1 MSKRLNIT
9 AVSYLNTIPFV
20 FGLMHTADNNSFNL
34 QLDYP
39 AECARKLLNNEVDI
53 GLVPLYAIL
62 NKPEYRLISDYCIG
76 AVNDVRTVALLS
88 NAELSGITRVYL
100 DRHSKTSVNLVKVL
114 AKYYWKCSFEWIDAS
129 VAEIAN
135 SLQTNEAVLAIGD
148 KVFEL
153 EKGVSHKLDLA
164 KEWQQFTGLPMV
176 FAVWV
181 TSKQLP
187 DKLISE
193 FNSAL
198 EYGVSNIPNAVSRL
212 NGISIPNKEAI
223 NYLTSNISYTLDKP
237 KRDAIALFEHYVNQ
251 FETIK

>member
-20 FGLMHTADNNSFNL
+20 FGLMHTADSNSFNL

-53 GLVPLYAIL
+53 GLVPLYAVL
-62 NKPEYRLISDYCIG
+62 KNPEYRLISDYCIG

-88 NAELSGITRVYL
+88 NAELSDLTRVYL
-100 DRHSKTSVNLVKVL
+100 DSHSKTSVNLVKVL
-114 AKYYWKCSFEWIDAS
+114 AKFFWKYSFEWIDAS

-135 SLQTNEAVLAIGD
+135 SLQPNEAILAIGD

-153 EKGVSHKLDLA
+153 EKGFSHKLDLA

-187 DKLISE
+187 EMLVSE

-212 NGISIPNKEAI
+212 NGLSIPTKEAI
-223 NYLTSNISYTLDKP
+223 AYLTSNISYTLDNP
-237 KRDAIALFEHYVNQ
+237 KKDAIALFEHYVNLV
-251 FETIK
+251 ETNK